1 MGMSFT
7 SDRLRVRTYPNR
19 LQMGRAAAAD
29 IEDAVER
36 VIEEK
41 GGCNIIFA
49 AAPSQNEVLSALA
62 ASDRIDWFRVRAFHM
77 DEYIGLRPDAPQG
90 FANFLRRALFDRV
103 PFGEVRCM
111 DCTADPEA
119 EARRYGELLKK
130 YPADIVVMGIGENG
144 HIAFNDPHVAR
155 FDDPETVKTVEL
167 DQVCRMQQVHDGC
180 FKSLDEVPRTALT
193 LTIPALT
200 APERVFCVVPASAK
214 ARAVRDTVLGP
225 ISESCP
231 ASILR
236 RHNNATLYLDRD
248 SAALL

>member
-1 MGMSFT
+1 M
-7 SDRLRVRTYPNR
+7 
-19 LQMGRAAAAD
+19 
-29 IEDAVER
+29 
-36 VIEEK
+36 
-41 GGCNIIFA
+41 
-49 AAPSQNEVLSALA
+49 
-62 ASDRIDWFRVRAFHM
+62 
-77 DEYIGLRPDAPQG
+77 
-90 FANFLRRALFDRV
+90 
-103 PFGEVRCM
+103 
-111 DCTADPEA
+111 
-119 EARRYGELLKK
+119 KK